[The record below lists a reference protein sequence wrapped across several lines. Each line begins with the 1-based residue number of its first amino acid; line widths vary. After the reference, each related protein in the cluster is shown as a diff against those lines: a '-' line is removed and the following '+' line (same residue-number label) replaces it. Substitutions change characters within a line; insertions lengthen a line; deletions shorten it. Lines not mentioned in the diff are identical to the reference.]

1 MKLLP
6 SERVTRETSISADKT
21 YALKRILKNSHVNK
35 RHSLDLGKNI
45 IMSNRC
51 PFIMDGIVSYEDDD
65 YMYHIMQKA
74 SGGDMATFLAPN
86 TLKAK
91 LFRELG

>member
-1 MKLLP
+1 
-6 SERVTRETSISADKT
+6 
-21 YALKRILKNSHVNK
+21 
-35 RHSLDLGKNI
+35 
-45 IMSNRC
+45 
-51 PFIMDGIVSYEDDD
+51 MDGIVSYEDDD

-74 SGGDMATFLAPN
+74 NGGDMATFLAPN